1 MATIFDILNTLNN
14 NNNNN
19 FENCKRQCSINKSN
33 KTIIDILP
41 PMDVTMTNDKL
52 IIETE
57 LAGISKDHIEI
68 DIKDSILTIQGEK
81 KKNLN
86 KQQQQQQQQQQQS
99 VIEKSTTSPSSSTL
113 DSKEDEPSIEEF
125 EDDIK
130 PKSTTSTTTV
140 STTATTTTTATKESK
155 EDENKTKSTDKK
167 FISERSFGNFKRY
180 LDLTKVLYQLDLNS
194 INTQFENGLLTITI
208 NKKLHYSNT
217 IKININ

>member
-14 NNNNN
+14 NN
-19 FENCKRQCSINKSN
+19 FENCKRQCSTNKSN

-57 LAGISKDHIEI
+57 LAGISKDQIEI

-86 KQQQQQQQQQQQS
+86 KQQQQL
-99 VIEKSTTSPSSSTL
+99 VIEKSSTSPSSSTL
-113 DSKEDEPSIEEF
+113 DSKENGPSIEEF

-140 STTATTTTTATKESK
+140 STATTTKENK
-155 EDENKTKSTDKK
+155 EDENKTKSSDKK

>member
-1 MATIFDILNTLNN
+1 MATIFDILNTLN

-86 KQQQQQQQQQQQS
+86 KLQQQQL
-99 VIEKSTTSPSSSTL
+99 VIEKSTSTSPTL

-130 PKSTTSTTTV
+130 PISKSDNTTV
-140 STTATTTTTATKESK
+140 SATSNKENK

-167 FISERSFGNFKRY
+167 YISERSFGNFKRY

-208 NKKLHYSNT
+208 NKKLDYSNT

>member
-1 MATIFDILNTLNN
+1 MATLFDILNTLNS

-86 KQQQQQQQQQQQS
+86 KQQQQQQL
-99 VIEKSTTSPSSSTL
+99 IIDKSSTSSSTL

-130 PKSTTSTTTV
+130 PISKST
-140 STTATTTTTATKESK
+140 ATATKENK
-155 EDENKTKSTDKK
+155 EDENKAKSTDKK

-208 NKKLHYSNT
+208 NKKLDYSNT

>member
-1 MATIFDILNTLNN
+1 MATLFDILNTLNN
-14 NNNNN
+14 NNY

-33 KTIIDILP
+33 KTIIDIIP

-86 KQQQQQQQQQQQS
+86 KQQQQL
-99 VIEKSTTSPSSSTL
+99 VIEKSTTSSTTL
-113 DSKEDEPSIEEF
+113 DSKEDEASIEEF

-130 PKSTTSTTTV
+130 PKSKSTV
-140 STTATTTTTATKESK
+140 TTTATKENK
-155 EDENKTKSTDKK
+155 EDENKTKLSDKK

>member
-1 MATIFDILNTLNN
+1 MATLFDILNTLNS

-81 KKNLN
+81 KNNLN
-86 KQQQQQQQQQQQS
+86 KQQQQL
-99 VIEKSTTSPSSSTL
+99 VIEKSSTSSPTL

-130 PKSTTSTTTV
+130 PISKST
-140 STTATTTTTATKESK
+140 ATATKESK
-155 EDENKTKSTDKK
+155 EDENKIKSTDKK

>member
-19 FENCKRQCSINKSN
+19 FENCKRQCSTNKSN

-86 KQQQQQQQQQQQS
+86 KQQQQL
-99 VIEKSTTSPSSSTL
+99 VIEKSSTSPSSSTL

-140 STTATTTTTATKESK
+140 STTTTATKENK
-155 EDENKTKSTDKK
+155 EDENKTKPTDKK

-208 NKKLHYSNT
+208 NKKLHYPNP

>member
-1 MATIFDILNTLNN
+1 MATIFDILNTLNNN

-86 KQQQQQQQQQQQS
+86 KQQQQQQQL
-99 VIEKSTTSPSSSTL
+99 VIEKSTSSPSPSPSPL

-130 PKSTTSTTTV
+130 PKPKSDN
-140 STTATTTTTATKESK
+140 TTASATSNKENK

>member
-19 FENCKRQCSINKSN
+19 NFENCKRQCPINKSN
-33 KTIIDILP
+33 KTIIDKLP

-86 KQQQQQQQQQQQS
+86 KQQQQL
-99 VIEKSTTSPSSSTL
+99 VIEKSTSSSTL

-130 PKSTTSTTTV
+130 PKSKSDNTTV
-140 STTATTTTTATKESK
+140 STTTTATTKENK

-180 LDLTKVLYQLDLNS
+180 LDLTKILYQLDLNS

>member
-1 MATIFDILNTLNN
+1 MATIFDILNTL

-19 FENCKRQCSINKSN
+19 FENCKRQCSINKTN

-57 LAGISKDHIEI
+57 LAGISKDDIEI

-86 KQQQQQQQQQQQS
+86 KQQQQQQQL
-99 VIEKSTTSPSSSTL
+99 VIEKSSTSL
-113 DSKEDEPSIEEF
+113 DNKEDEPSIEEF

-130 PKSTTSTTTV
+130 PKSMSDN
-140 STTATTTTTATKESK
+140 TTTTATNE
-155 EDENKTKSTDKK
+155 ENKEEENKAKSTDKK

>member
-1 MATIFDILNTLNN
+1 MATIFDILNTL

-19 FENCKRQCSINKSN
+19 FENCKRQCSINKTK
-33 KTIIDILP
+33 KTIIDIIP
-41 PMDVTMTNDKL
+41 TMDVTMTNDKL

-57 LAGISKDHIEI
+57 LAGISKDDIEI
-68 DIKDSILTIQGEK
+68 DIKHSILTIQGEK

-86 KQQQQQQQQQQQS
+86 KQQQL
-99 VIEKSTTSPSSSTL
+99 VIEKSTSTTSL
-113 DSKEDEPSIEEF
+113 DTKEDEPSIEEF

-130 PKSTTSTTTV
+130 PKSKSENTNV
-140 STTATTTTTATKESK
+140 TTTTTATTK
-155 EDENKTKSTDKK
+155 ENKEDKK
-167 FISERSFGNFKRY
+167 FISERSFGTFKRY

>member
-14 NNNNN
+14 NNI
-19 FENCKRQCSINKSN
+19 ENCKRQCSINKTKNS
-33 KTIIDILP
+33 IDILP
-41 PMDVTMTNDKL
+41 PMDVTMTNEQL

-57 LAGISKDHIEI
+57 LAGISKDDIEI
-68 DIKDSILTIQGEK
+68 NIKDSILTIQGEK
-81 KKNLN
+81 KKSKN
-86 KQQQQQQQQQQQS
+86 KQLA
-99 VIEKSTTSPSSSTL
+99 IEKSASSSSL
-113 DSKEDEPSIEEF
+113 SDNKEDEPSIEEF

-130 PKSTTSTTTV
+130 PKSDNKTV
-140 STTATTTTTATKESK
+140 ATTTTTKTTSTATKENK
-155 EDENKTKSTDKK
+155 EDENKTKSTNIKK

-208 NKKLHYSNT
+208 NKKSDYSNT

>member
-14 NNNNN
+14 NNSNNKN
-19 FENCKRQCSINKSN
+19 YFENCKRQCSINKSN
-33 KTIIDILP
+33 KTIIDIIP
-41 PMDVTMTNDKL
+41 PMDVIMTNDKL

-57 LAGISKDHIEI
+57 LAGISKDDIEI

-86 KQQQQQQQQQQQS
+86 KQQQQL
-99 VIEKSTTSPSSSTL
+99 VIEKSSSSSL
-113 DSKEDEPSIEEF
+113 DTKEDEPSIEEF
-125 EDDIK
+125 EDDVKPK
-130 PKSTTSTTTV
+130 PKSEN
-140 STTATTTTTATKESK
+140 TTATTIENK
-155 EDENKTKSTDKK
+155 EDESKTKSTFKK

-180 LDLTKVLYQLDLNS
+180 LDLTRVLYQLDLNS

-208 NKKLHYSNT
+208 NKKLHYSNE

>member
-1 MATIFDILNTLNN
+1 MATIFDILNTH

-19 FENCKRQCSINKSN
+19 FENCKRQCSTNKSN

-41 PMDVTMTNDKL
+41 SMDVTMTNDKL

-57 LAGISKDHIEI
+57 LAG
-68 DIKDSILTIQGEK
+68 EK

-86 KQQQQQQQQQQQS
+86 KQQQQQQQQKQL
-99 VIEKSTTSPSSSTL
+99 VIEKSTSSTTSL
-113 DSKEDEPSIEEF
+113 DRKEDEASIEEF

-130 PKSTTSTTTV
+130 PKSKSDNTTV
-140 STTATTTTTATKESK
+140 STATTTTKENK

-180 LDLTKVLYQLDLNS
+180 LDLTKILYQLDLNS

>member
-14 NNNNN
+14 NNNNKN
-19 FENCKRQCSINKSN
+19 YFESCKRQRTNNKTN

-57 LAGISKDHIEI
+57 LAGISKDDIEI
-68 DIKDSILTIQGEK
+68 SINDSILTIQGEK

-86 KQQQQQQQQQQQS
+86 KQLI
-99 VIEKSTTSPSSSTL
+99 IEKSSSSPSLL
-113 DSKEDEPSIEEF
+113 DTKEDEASIEEF
-125 EDDIK
+125 DEDDIK
-130 PKSTTSTTTV
+130 PKSTETTSTL
-140 STTATTTTTATKESK
+140 SNSK
-155 EDENKTKSTDKK
+155 ENKKDENKSKSTEKK

-180 LDLTKVLYQLDLNS
+180 LDLTKFLYQLDLNS